1 MNKDTQGAFKRWEM
15 NSFGDQRPSTLAARI
30 AAEEREK
37 AAAAAANASRMP
49 SQAAQPQ
56 AQAQA
61 QAMPQVQLPT
71 AAELESLR
79 EAARAEGY
87 DEGLEEGR
95 AAGYAAGHAEAMEQG
110 RLEASAEIESLRA
123 VASSFSTALAQADDS
138 IASDVLDLAL
148 HLARSMVRTA
158 FEVRPELIIPIVREA
173 IEYLPVLQQPAVLA
187 VHPDDIDIV
196 RAGLGDEIDK
206 GGWRLVADAQ
216 IARGG
221 CKVDTASNQIDAT
234 AQARWTRLSHALGKN
249 VEWLG

>member
-49 SQAAQPQ
+49 SQAAQPP
-56 AQAQA
+56 A

-95 AAGYAAGHAEAMEQG
+95 TAGYAAGHAEALEQG

-123 VASSFSTALAQADDS
+123 VASSFSTALDQANDS

-187 VHPDDIDIV
+187 VHPDDIEIV

>member
-37 AAAAAANASRMP
+37 AAAAAANASRIP
-49 SQAAQPQ
+49 
-56 AQAQA
+56 AQAPA
-61 QAMPQVQLPT
+61 QSVPQVQLPT
-71 AAELESLR
+71 AAELEALR

-95 AAGYAAGHAEAMEQG
+95 AAGYAAGHAEALEQG
-110 RLEASAEIESLRA
+110 RLEAAAEIESLRA

-187 VHPDDIDIV
+187 VHPDDIEIV

-206 GGWRLVADAQ
+206 GGWRLIADPQ
-216 IARGG
+216 VARGG

>member
-37 AAAAAANASRMP
+37 ATAAAAA
-49 SQAAQPQ
+49 AARAPAQGVAAAAAVPQ
-56 AQAQA
+56 L
-61 QAMPQVQLPT
+61 QLPT
-71 AAELESLR
+71 AAELEALR

-87 DEGLEEGR
+87 AEGLEEGQ
-95 AAGYAAGHAEAMEQG
+95 AAGYAAGHAEALEQG
-110 RLEASAEIESLRA
+110 RIDAAGEIDSLRA
-123 VASSFSTALAQADDS
+123 VASSFSAALAQADDA

-158 FEVRPELIIPIVREA
+158 FEVRPEIIIPIVREA

-187 VHPDDIDIV
+187 LNPDDIEIV

-206 GGWRLVADAQ
+206 GGWRVVADPQ
-216 IARGG
+216 VARGG

>member
-30 AAEEREK
+30 AAEDREK
-37 AAAAAANASRMP
+37 ATAAAARAPAQAAAAAA
-49 SQAAQPQ
+49 AAAAVPQ
-56 AQAQA
+56 L
-61 QAMPQVQLPT
+61 QLPT
-71 AAELESLR
+71 AAELEELR
-79 EAARAEGY
+79 ESARAEGY
-87 DEGLEEGR
+87 AEGLEEGR
-95 AAGYAAGHAEAMEQG
+95 AAGHAEALDQG
-110 RLEASAEIESLRA
+110 RLDAAAEIESLRA
-123 VASSFSTALAQADDS
+123 VAASFTTALAEADEA

-187 VHPDDIDIV
+187 LNPDDIEIV

-206 GGWRLVADAQ
+206 GGWRVVADPQ

-234 AQARWTRLSHALGKN
+234 SQARWTRLSHSLGKN

>member
-15 NSFGDQRPSTLAARI
+15 NYFGDQRPSTLAARI
-30 AAEEREK
+30 AAEERDK

-56 AQAQA
+56 AQAQTI
-61 QAMPQVQLPT
+61 PQVQLPT
-71 AAELESLR
+71 AAELEALR
-79 EAARAEGY
+79 EAARAEGHA
-87 DEGLEEGR
+87 EGLEEGH

-123 VASSFSTALAQADDS
+123 VASSFSTALDQANDS

-187 VHPDDIDIV
+187 VHPDDIEIV

>member
-49 SQAAQPQ
+49 AQAAPQPQ
-56 AQAQA
+56 V

-71 AAELESLR
+71 AAELEALR
-79 EAARAEGY
+79 EAARAEGHA
-87 DEGLEEGR
+87 EGLEEGH
-95 AAGYAAGHAEAMEQG
+95 AAGYAAGHAEAMDQG

-123 VASSFSTALAQADDS
+123 VASSFSTALDQANDS

-187 VHPDDIDIV
+187 LNPDDIEIV

-206 GGWRLVADAQ
+206 GGWRVVADPQ

-234 AQARWTRLSHALGKN
+234 SQARWTRLSHSLGKN